1 MKNRFCLN
9 KRSNL
14 FATCKDIT
22 ITSLTKEAF
31 LNRKTVETMIR
42 EKKGIVVTEAVTIE
56 AETTRRIIV
65 QNERDL
71 LPEITISKVN
81 LIGNQRSIMN
91 QTNEAAR

>member
-1 MKNRFCLN
+1 MN
-9 KRSNL
+9 KKSNL
-14 FATCKDIT
+14 FATCKDST